1 MTTTSNCDNIVN
13 ENEPRYAM
21 RTERGDGLANIRSE
35 AETKELYR
43 KILTA
48 ATAIFMQKGFER
60 ATLMDIS
67 KLSGI
72 SKRVIIYEMHSKE
85 EILGHLVT
93 RFLDGVTEASDAV
106 SKKLTGDRMLIFI
119 ANDVL
124 QLYMAEMNEDMR
136 DLYLS
141 GYSMPKTSE
150 AVLKRRTNIMYEAFS
165 ETFPTFEIKDF
176 YETEIASMGIMR
188 AYMSVPCDMYFTM
201 EAKVDRL
208 ISTMLKIYDVDSKI
222 VEETKEFMK
231 KIDFEAIAKNTV
243 ADVFEELS
251 IKTSN

>member
-1 MTTTSNCDNIVN
+1 
-13 ENEPRYAM
+13 M